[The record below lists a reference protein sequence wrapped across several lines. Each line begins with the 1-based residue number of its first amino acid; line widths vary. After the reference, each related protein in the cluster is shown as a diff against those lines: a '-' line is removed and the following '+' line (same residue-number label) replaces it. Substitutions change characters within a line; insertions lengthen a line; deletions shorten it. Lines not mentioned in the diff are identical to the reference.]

1 MMKTKPNISLQSYEQ
16 LFLNEDIPEESVREI
31 DITDLIDYA
40 DHPFQV
46 RLDEEMQELI
56 SSIEQFGQ
64 MIPIIVRQVPEGGY
78 EIISGHRRK
87 EACLR
92 AGLKTVKA
100 IVRELDNDSAD
111 ILMVDS
117 NLHREK
123 LLPSEKAFAYRIRQE
138 AAKHKDFE
146 MRHRV
151 ASEDNIRTVQRYIR
165 LTYLIPEM
173 LRKVDA
179 GQLHFI
185 PAVTISYISNENQK
199 LLLELMG
206 NGKISKQQA
215 EELRGLND
223 TNTFNAENVTQI
235 LFPKR
240 TMQPT
245 GHTVTLSRVRDYFP
259 DEYSTDRIKAII
271 YGLLESWKQEHT
283 ECDTVSRNNKK

>member
-64 MIPIIVRQVPEGGY
+64 LLPIIVRQVPEGGY

-100 IVRELDNDSAD
+100 IVRELDNDAAA

-138 AAKHKDFE
+138 AAKHKDVE

-165 LTYLIPEM
+165 LTYLTPEM

-179 GQLHFI
+179 GRLHFI
-185 PAVTISYISNENQK
+185 PAVTISYISKENQK
-199 LLLELMG
+199 LLFELMG

-223 TNTFNAENVTQI
+223 TNTFDAENVTRV

-240 TMQPT
+240 AIQPT
-245 GHTVTLSRVRDYFP
+245 GHAVTLSRVREYFP
-259 DEYSTDRIKAII
+259 DDYST
-271 YGLLESWKQEHT
+271 
-283 ECDTVSRNNKK
+283 